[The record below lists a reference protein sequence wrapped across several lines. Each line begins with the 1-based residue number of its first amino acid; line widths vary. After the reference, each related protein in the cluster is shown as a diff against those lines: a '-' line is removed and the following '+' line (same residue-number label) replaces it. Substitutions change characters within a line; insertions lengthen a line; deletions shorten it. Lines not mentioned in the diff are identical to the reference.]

1 MTIYEA
7 LDWDIDEYV
16 RSPTMDLSRLF
27 DTGEVSTCEV
37 NRIDDGK
44 WLFEITT
51 HDETQI
57 KFSLTLSQ
65 V

>member
-7 LDWDIDEYV
+7 LDLDIDEYV
-16 RSPTMDLSRLF
+16 RSSNMDLNGLF

-44 WLFEITT
+44 WLFEIIT
-51 HDETQI
+51 HDEKRV
-57 KFSLTLSQ
+57 KFSLVLTRI
-65 V
+65 

>member
-16 RSPTMDLSRLF
+16 RSPTMDLNCLF
-27 DTGEVSTCEV
+27 DTGEVSTCQV
-37 NRIDDGK
+37 NRIDEGK